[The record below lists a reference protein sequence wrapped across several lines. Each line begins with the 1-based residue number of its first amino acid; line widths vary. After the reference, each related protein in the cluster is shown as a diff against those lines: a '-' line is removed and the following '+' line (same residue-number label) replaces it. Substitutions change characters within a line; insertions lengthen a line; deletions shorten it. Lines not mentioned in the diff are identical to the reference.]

1 MKVSE
6 LIEKLE
12 RALKEHGDLPV
23 YVDHYYDKEVEASVV
38 EFEPAHS
45 ISLSKKPN
53 CIYIWGSPEPDTK
66 QV

>member
-12 RALKEHGDLPV
+12 RALEDHGDLPV
-23 YVDHYYDKEVEASVV
+23 YVDHYRNREVEAERV

-45 ISLSKKPN
+45 LVRSKKPN
-53 CIYIWGSPEPDTK
+53 CIFIWGLYETD
-66 QV
+66 